1 MIGQNEIFKRNGK
14 QAVYRRKVNVIF
26 GVWSKKIGSC
36 YALFGRFK
44 IQFIA

>member
-14 QAVYRRKVNVIF
+14 QAVYRRKVDVIF
-26 GVWSKKIGSC
+26 GVWSKKVGRC